1 MSLGRTCTKYTR
13 IESGYPPKTTQT
25 LVHTLTDY
33 ELNVY
38 AAYLAKCAHRA
49 GCPPADNG
57 LGPPSCAA
65 AAAAASNSALY
76 SGVCNAG
83 HTGITIKRGSGW
95 SADAV
100 AKWLSV
106 AIAASLP
113 PDWSSSIGL
122 NLLPVCVAVVAGK
135 LGRCV
140 AAGANVWC
148 CNVVPIRSSCCFC
161 ETDVLRRSLPP
172 IA

>member
-1 MSLGRTCTKYTR
+1 MSLECLRY
-13 IESGYPPKTTQT
+13 
-25 LVHTLTDY
+25 
-33 ELNVY
+33 
-38 AAYLAKCAHRA
+38 A
-49 GCPPADNG
+49 GCPPADSG

-95 SADAV
+95 PAD
-100 AKWLSV
+100 
-106 AIAASLP
+106 AASLP
-113 PDWSSSIGL
+113 PDWSSSIGS
-122 NLLPVCVAVVAGK
+122 NLLPGCVAVVAGK